1 MSAAPFRSSTSRRAT
16 STENIDIFDVDNQ
29 ALEAVRDE
37 WLERGLCTRPADRS
51 TAESAVAQLY
61 RRSGLPKPEFVWVPS
76 PRAGS
81 DLIAAEGLSTTM
93 SFDGAGLDCPS
104 GYIASM
110 FASSRRRM
118 NASIQGRKAD
128 WQIERR
134 QRQRLIRAS
143 VWESLH
149 TTLFDGV
156 AVAIRTMSTPM
167 AGGVTWYGQQEAHR
181 IAYYDTFR
189 RYGLATFDSEDRE
202 LLDVQTALA
211 DSTGWWWAFDNL
223 CIMAERPGAVHSEPI
238 PGSTLGER
246 RLHHSDGP
254 AIEFGDGAHAFV
266 LHGAIVPDWVV
277 LDPTAE
283 RIALERNVEIRRC
296 AIERIGWD
304 TYIESAGLILVDETD
319 DPGNAGCLLQLYASP
334 EGWGRSGR
342 ILLAV
347 NGSLERDGH
356 RRRYGLHVP
365 GWFTSALDAAGWTY
379 GITGTDYARLVRRT

>member
-29 ALEAVRDE
+29 ALEAVRDV

-128 WQIERR
+128 WQLERR

-149 TTLFDGV
+149 TTLFGGV

>member
-128 WQIERR
+128 WQMERR

-277 LDPTAE
+277 LDPSAE

-304 TYIESAGLILVDETD
+304 TYIESTGLTLVDETD
-319 DPGNAGCLLQLYASP
+319 DPGNVGCLLQLYASP

-379 GITGTDYARLVRRT
+379 GITGADYARLVRRT